1 MTLTKVED
9 FIATEVLRCD
19 ASADLISQ
27 LLANENSSFR
37 WKHLAVACKV
47 KFCKIL
53 VGQRYKRY
61 EFVDEEG
68 ELHEFKCVSRLDDY
82 MKRHKLYPEFI
93 LNQIEKLKS

>member
-9 FIATEVLRCD
+9 LVASEVLRCD
-19 ASADLISQ
+19 ASADFVSQ
-27 LLANENSSFR
+27 LVANNDSAFR
-37 WKHLAVACKV
+37 WIHLPVVCKI

-61 EFVDEEG
+61 EFVDEDG
-68 ELHEFKCVSRLDDY
+68 EVHEFKCVGKLDDY

-93 LNQIEKLKS
+93 LNQLEKLKS